1 MDENSDDSKEYKVKA
16 EVAKNKAQKYL
27 VESRELKHKA
37 LKVNDDESNEKS
49 ALIKTYN
56 K

>member
-1 MDENSDDSKEYKVKA
+1 MDDNSEDSKEYKVKA

-27 VESRELKHKA
+27 VESREMKLKA
-37 LKVNDDESNEKS
+37 LKVTDDESNEKS

-56 K
+56 Q